1 MADGNKTYAQVL
13 VEERTGRELV
23 DLLRELYVDKR
34 HSQEEI
40 AAALSASAGRG
51 VSRSLVSQWL
61 RDNGISRK
69 DRPTLV
75 SIAGDMPEAAAS

>member
-13 VEERTGRELV
+13 VEERTGREL
-23 DLLRELYVDKR
+23 DSLLRELYVERR

-40 AAALSASAGRG
+40 ARALK

-61 RDNGISRK
+61 RELGISRD
-69 DRPTLV
+69 DRPA
-75 SIAGDMPEAAAS
+75 IEIPA